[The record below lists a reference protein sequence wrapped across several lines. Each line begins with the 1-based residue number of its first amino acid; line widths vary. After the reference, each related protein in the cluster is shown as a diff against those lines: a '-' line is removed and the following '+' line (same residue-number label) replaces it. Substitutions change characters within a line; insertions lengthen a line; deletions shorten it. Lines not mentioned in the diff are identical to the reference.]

1 MSDSRVRRLI
11 AAGMVTDEPGTHLTE
26 WVPAEE
32 NAADLIEQ
40 IEIAGLLVVDYSDPA
55 VIDRVAE
62 VHRVHANLRGGRVMH
77 CRCGEASPDQYGA
90 TRWHSG
96 HVARAVLAALSE
108 PGTGSA
114 SGSAAADRVGADQ
127 PEPPVSLSV
136 QRRLDVMRG
145 DRDE

>member
-1 MSDSRVRRLI
+1 MSDSREDLAKLVASRRGPTAHTNHADREVADRIIKAGWVR
-11 AAGMVTDEPGTHLTE
+11 VK
-26 WVPAEE
+26 PA
-32 NAADLIEQ
+32 
-40 IEIAGLLVVDYSDPA
+40 DPA

-96 HVARAVLAALSE
+96 HVARAVLAAL
-108 PGTGSA
+108 G
-114 SGSAAADRVGADQ
+114 
-127 PEPPVSLSV
+127 
-136 QRRLDVMRG
+136 G